1 VQCYSE
7 TSFRCEIL
15 GNIINP
21 NIITEIRINP
31 ILKNVIEIGT
41 SLKIPIIPETRD
53 KIITEKEVRVL
64 ILRIETPEALPQ
76 QLQLSQQLS
85 QQL

>member
-1 VQCYSE
+1 MISE
-7 TSFRCEIL
+7 TSFCCEIL